1 MIQHVLDFDTYS
13 YKMKE
18 IFFFFLN
25 SMVTIMEEVGFESF
39 FISFFHVL
47 SGITVL
53 NDSLIKGEQI
63 MSLSYKTFV

>member
-1 MIQHVLDFDTYS
+1 
-13 YKMKE
+13 
-18 IFFFFLN
+18 
-25 SMVTIMEEVGFESF
+25 MVTIMEEVGFESF

>member
-1 MIQHVLDFDTYS
+1 
-13 YKMKE
+13 
-18 IFFFFLN
+18 
-25 SMVTIMEEVGFESF
+25 MVTIMEEVGFEPF